1 MKKVIVTGGMGFI
14 GSHTA
19 IELANKGYDP
29 IIIDNLSNSSLS
41 VLDGINKITNKN
53 VTFEKFDLT
62 DSIATEHCFQKHK
75 DAIGVIHFA
84 AYKAVGESVKLPN
97 KYYKNNIL
105 SLINVL
111 DSMYSNNIPNLIF
124 SSSCTVYGQPDVLP
138 VTESTPIKKAN
149 SPYGFTKQIGEQI
162 INDFVNVNNEISA
175 ISLRYFNP
183 IGAHDSCLI
192 GELPNGIPNNLLP
205 YITQTVYGIRE
216 KLHVFGGDYNTH
228 DGTAIRDYIHVVDLA
243 KAHVKSIERLEKKK
257 NEANHEF
264 FNLGTGIGYSVLDVI
279 NAFEKSTGRKVNYEI
294 VAKRSGDVE
303 AVYANTE
310 IANKHLG
317 WKAKLNIEDMTKSA
331 WDWEE
336 KLNSTKS

>member
-19 IELANKGYDP
+19 VELANKGYDP

-124 SSSCTVYGQPDVLP
+124 SSSCTVYGQQM
-138 VTESTPIKKAN
+138 
-149 SPYGFTKQIGEQI
+149 YY
-162 INDFVNVNNEISA
+162 
-175 ISLRYFNP
+175 R
-183 IGAHDSCLI
+183 
-192 GELPNGIPNNLLP
+192 LL
-205 YITQTVYGIRE
+205 
-216 KLHVFGGDYNTH
+216 
-228 DGTAIRDYIHVVDLA
+228 
-243 KAHVKSIERLEKKK
+243 
-257 NEANHEF
+257 
-264 FNLGTGIGYSVLDVI
+264 
-279 NAFEKSTGRKVNYEI
+279 KV
-294 VAKRSGDVE
+294 
-303 AVYANTE
+303 
-310 IANKHLG
+310 HQ
-317 WKAKLNIEDMTKSA
+317 
-331 WDWEE
+331 
-336 KLNSTKS
+336 

>member
-1 MKKVIVTGGMGFI
+1 
-14 GSHTA
+14 
-19 IELANKGYDP
+19 
-29 IIIDNLSNSSLS
+29 
-41 VLDGINKITNKN
+41 
-53 VTFEKFDLT
+53 
-62 DSIATEHCFQKHK
+62 
-75 DAIGVIHFA
+75 
-84 AYKAVGESVKLPN
+84 
-97 KYYKNNIL
+97 
-105 SLINVL
+105 
-111 DSMYSNNIPNLIF
+111 
-124 SSSCTVYGQPDVLP
+124 
-138 VTESTPIKKAN
+138 
-149 SPYGFTKQIGEQI
+149 
-162 INDFVNVNNEISA
+162 
-175 ISLRYFNP
+175 
-183 IGAHDSCLI
+183 
-192 GELPNGIPNNLLP
+192 
-205 YITQTVYGIRE
+205 
-216 KLHVFGGDYNTH
+216 
-228 DGTAIRDYIHVVDLA
+228 LA